1 MHIGP
6 GDDDADAV
14 PIPINIA
21 YINCYGQSKFPVS
34 KQLEIQSFICQHK
47 LDIIH
52 LQKSKIDE
60 DSFAQCGFVT
70 SNFNIFANN
79 KPDGSHFGTASLVR
93 SDLDVSDI
101 HTDNEGRVIVFNAA
115 GCSWGN
121 FYLPSGSSRNA
132 RASREEYFSLT
143 IPQLMLHRLA
153 QGAAGGDFNS
163 IIAIDIAR
171 KTFRLKCLPRAEI
184 S

>member
-1 MHIGP
+1 MCPPLAHNVMHIGP

-93 SDLDVSDI
+93 SDLNVSDI

-132 RASREEYFSLT
+132 RASMKAYFSLT
-143 IPQLMLHRLA
+143 IPQLMLHRLP
-153 QGAAGGDFNS
+153 QGAVGGDLN
-163 IIAIDIAR
+163 
-171 KTFRLKCLPRAEI
+171 
-184 S
+184 